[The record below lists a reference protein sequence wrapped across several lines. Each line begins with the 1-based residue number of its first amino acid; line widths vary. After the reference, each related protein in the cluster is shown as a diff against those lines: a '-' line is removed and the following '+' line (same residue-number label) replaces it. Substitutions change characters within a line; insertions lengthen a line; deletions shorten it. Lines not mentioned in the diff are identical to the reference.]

1 MTDHTALRL
10 LILRSKSI
18 QDYLRFSSDKEEF
31 YTRLSKVA
39 AENRL
44 AFDRESAENELA
56 ATVMSEQA
64 ISSGLL
70 NNRNNNCFNT

>member
-18 QDYLRFSSDKEEF
+18 QDYLRFSRDKEEF

-56 ATVMSEQA
+56 APVMSEQA
-64 ISSGLL
+64 TSYGLL